1 MTTLAG
7 SKIRRFR
14 EERSI
19 TRAAFGAWFDTP
31 GSTVQ
36 GWEEDGKRA
45 NAKVVNQIAAN
56 GIAHHADWYVALNI
70 AAPDAPE
77 WTPASWMQAEA
88 RQLPAYPDADA
99 LAAAT
104 EQLSSCPPLVFAGE
118 ARNLT
123 ADLGEVAA
131 GRAFLLQGGD
141 CAESFAEFHPNNIR
155 DTFRVIL
162 QMAVVLTFASKLPT
176 VKLGRM
182 AGQFAKP
189 RSAPTERQGDIELPS
204 YRGDIVNDM
213 AFTAE
218 ARAPDP
224 QRMIRAYSQS
234 AATVNLLRAFAQ
246 GGYANLHQVHRWT
259 HDFLGASPWA
269 KKYAETADR
278 IGEAL
283 DFMEACGIDADS
295 VPQLKA
301 TQFYTSHEAL
311 LLPYEQ
317 ALTRAD
323 SLTGDWYDTS
333 AHFLW
338 IGDRTRFEGSAHVEF
353 LRGIG
358 NPIGMKC
365 GPNLDPDEALRLLD
379 TLNPQRIPGRM
390 TLITRYGHDKIEKHL
405 PALVRAVKREGHPV
419 VWSCDPMHG
428 NVVKAANGFK
438 TRPFDRILDEVRGFF
453 AVHRAEGTYAG
464 GIHTEMTGQNVT
476 ECTGGAVA
484 VTEQALADRYHTHC
498 DPRLN
503 ASQSLELAFLL
514 AEMLNAEMAERRKAA
529 A

>member
-1 MTTLAG
+1 M
-7 SKIRRFR
+7 
-14 EERSI
+14 
-19 TRAAFGAWFDTP
+19 
-31 GSTVQ
+31 
-36 GWEEDGKRA
+36 
-45 NAKVVNQIAAN
+45 AAN
-56 GIAHHADWYVALNI
+56 W
-70 AAPDAPE
+70 APDS
-77 WTPASWMQAEA
+77 WTTADA
-88 RQLPAYPDADA
+88 RQLPDYPDAAA
-99 LAAAT
+99 LDAAT
-104 EQLSSCPPLVFAGE
+104 ETLRNYPPLVFAGE

-123 ADLGEVAA
+123 ESLGLVAD

-162 QMAVVLTFASKLPT
+162 QMAVVLTFASKLPV

-189 RSAPTERQGDIELPS
+189 RSTATETIDGVELPS
-204 YRGDIVNDM
+204 YRGDNVNDIG
-213 AFTAE
+213 FSAE
-218 ARAPDP
+218 SRIPDP

-234 AATVNLLRAFAQ
+234 AATLNLLRAFAQ

-259 HDFLGASPWA
+259 HDFMGRSPWS

-283 DFMEACGIDADS
+283 EFMKACGIDPET
-295 VPQLKA
+295 VPQLA
-301 TQFYTSHEAL
+301 QTHFYTSHEAL
-311 LLPYEQ
+311 LLPFEQ
-317 ALTRAD
+317 AMARQD

-358 NPIGMKC
+358 NPIGLKC
-365 GPNLDPDEALRLLD
+365 GPSLEPDALLRMLD
-379 TLNPQRIPGRM
+379 TLNPARVPGRM
-390 TLITRYGHDKIEKHL
+390 TLITRYGYDKIEAHL
-405 PALVRAVKREGHPV
+405 PRLVRAVTREGHPV

-428 NVVKAANGFK
+428 NVVKAANGYK
-438 TRPFDRILDEVRGFF
+438 TRPFDRILAEVRGFF
-453 AVHRAEGTYAG
+453 AVHRAEGTHAG
-464 GIHTEMTGQNVT
+464 GIHAEMTGQNVT
-476 ECTGGAVA
+476 ECTGGAVD
-484 VTEQALADRYHTHC
+484 VTEQSLADRYHTHC

-514 AEMLNAEMAERRKAA
+514 AEMLNEEMAERRAA